1 MKKLLRSVLWT
12 LILFVLLLG
21 IPKLSGLVANLFNY
35 QSFDPDGSF
44 AWIYVHHIVQTIIFI
59 FIIIGLNKYKSID
72 FGLGWGNKEA
82 GKKCVMQFM
91 LYFTI
96 YTVGAFSTVILSSS
110 FVHFEYPLTV
120 TNILGQMS
128 FQLLMSGPSEEL
140 IFRAFAI
147 TMLAFVFKGR
157 IVANKVSIANIIAA
171 VIFALAH
178 LRWSIVPFE
187 ISYSTFQLVYAFV
200 LGIFYGDCYEKSGSV
215 YYPMMMHSFSNVMM
229 VGITIIASF
238 FIR

>member
-1 MKKLLRSVLWT
+1 MKKLLKSILWT
-12 LILFVLLLG
+12 LIMFVLLLG
-21 IPKLSGLVANLFNY
+21 IPKLAGMVASLFDY

-59 FIIIGLNKYKSID
+59 IIIIGLHKYKSID

-82 GKKCVMQFM
+82 GKRCVLLFM
-91 LYFTI
+91 LFFSI
-96 YTVGAFSTVILSSS
+96 YTVGAFSTVIMSGG
-110 FVHFEYPLTV
+110 FEHFPYPLTV
-120 TNILGQMS
+120 NNIIGQMS
-128 FQLLMSGPSEEL
+128 FQLSMSGPSEEL

-147 TMLAFVFKGR
+147 TMLAFIFKGR
-157 IVANKVSIANIIAA
+157 VLGNKVSIANIMAA
-171 VIFALAH
+171 IIFALAH

-187 ISYSTFQLVYAFV
+187 ISYSTFQLIYAFV

-238 FIR
+238 LIS

>member
-21 IPKLSGLVANLFNY
+21 IPKLAGMVASLFNY
-35 QSFDPDGSF
+35 QSYDPDGAF
-44 AWIYVHHIVQTIIFI
+44 AWIYIHHIFQTIIFI

-82 GKKCVMQFM
+82 GKKCVKQFM
-91 LYFTI
+91 LYFSI
-96 YTVGAFSTVILSSS
+96 YTIGAFSTVILSGS
-110 FVHFEYPLTV
+110 FVHFQYPLTT

-147 TMLAFVFKGR
+147 TMLAFVFKGK
-157 IVANKVSIANIIAA
+157 IAGNKLSIANIIAA

-215 YYPMMMHSFSNVMM
+215 YYPMMMHSFSNVVM
-229 VGITIIASF
+229 VGVTVIASF
-238 FIR
+238 LI

>member
-1 MKKLLRSVLWT
+1 MKKLLKYFLWT
-12 LILFVLLLG
+12 LLSFVLLLG
-21 IPKLSGLVANLFNY
+21 IPQLAGMVAGLFNY

-59 FIIIGLNKYKSID
+59 FIIIGLKKYKSID
-72 FGLGWGNKEA
+72 FGLGWGNKDI
-82 GKKCVMQFM
+82 GKRYVLRFI
-91 LYFTI
+91 LFFGI
-96 YTVGAFSTVILSSS
+96 YAFGAFSSVILSGS
-110 FVHFEYPLTV
+110 FSHFEYPLTA

-147 TMLAFVFKGR
+147 TMLSFVFKGR
-157 IVANKVSIANIIAA
+157 IAGNKVSIANIIAA

-178 LRWSIVPFE
+178 LKWSIIPFE

-215 YYPMMMHSFSNVMM
+215 YYPMMMHSFSNVVMIG
-229 VGITIIASF
+229 VTIIVSL
-238 FIR
+238 FIA

>member
-1 MKKLLRSVLWT
+1 MKKLIKKILWT
-12 LILFVLLLG
+12 LVLFTLLLG
-21 IPKLSGLVANLFNY
+21 IPKFAGIIANLFNY
-35 QSFDPDGSF
+35 QSIDPDGAF
-44 AWIYVHHIVQTIIFI
+44 AWIYVHHVVQTIV
-59 FIIIGLNKYKSID
+59 FIIIIILLDKYKSID

-82 GKKCVMQFM
+82 GKKCVKQFM
-91 LYFTI
+91 LYFSI
-96 YTVGAFSTVILSSS
+96 YTIGAFSTVILSGS
-110 FVHFEYPLTV
+110 FVQFEYPLTT

-157 IVANKVSIANIIAA
+157 VAGNKVSIANIIAA

-215 YYPMMMHSFSNVMM
+215 YYPMIMHSFSNVVM
-229 VGITIIASF
+229 VGVTIIASF
-238 FIR
+238 FI